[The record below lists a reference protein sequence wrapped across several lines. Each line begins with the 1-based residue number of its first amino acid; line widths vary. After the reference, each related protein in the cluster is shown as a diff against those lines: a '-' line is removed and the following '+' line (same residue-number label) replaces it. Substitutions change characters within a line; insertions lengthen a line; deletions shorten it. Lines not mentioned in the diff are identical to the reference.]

1 MLYEIATLQP
11 PFTASDMDGL
21 FKKVLK
27 GNYEKIPTQYT
38 DDLSKMIKRLIN
50 VVPSQRPTCD

>member
-1 MLYEIATLQP
+1 MGCVLYEAATLQP

-50 VVPSQRPTCD
+50 VNAT